1 MKKALLFAVTVFLF
15 SGVLCAQQKKD
26 LEITGKVLLDKM
38 NSSNAGDN
46 RWALGYV
53 TGVFCISRK
62 IDLVPDDVTMK
73 KVRDVAKKYL
83 KANPKKLNQPAND
96 LLEEAWKKKFPV
108 EKK

>member
-1 MKKALLFAVTVFLF
+1 MKRSLLFAVTVFLF
-15 SGVLCAQQKKD
+15 SGILCGQQKKD

-38 NSSNAGDN
+38 NSQKAGDN

-62 IDLVPDDVTMK
+62 IDLIPDDATMK
-73 KVRDVAKKYL
+73 KVQNVAKKYL
-83 KANPKKLNQPAND
+83 KANPNKLNQPANQ